1 MTTTAEGAD
10 PSQVDSDQVEPNQ
23 VDPSQL
29 DADQVDPDDLDPP
42 APARVV
48 LRRGL
53 AASPELRQGLVA
65 TAMLGLAVAIGRLTV
80 PVIIQQSLD
89 RPLLPDGTPDT
100 GFVMVAAMIA
110 LVIVSGATVLS
121 WVTQRRL
128 VDRAEAAIANL
139 RTRAFDH
146 IHRLSVADHND
157 TKRGVLVARVTSD
170 AESLARFAQWG
181 LFSWTVNPALIVGIT
196 VVMAVYSWQLTLVV
210 LAAYAPVI
218 PVLAWIQK
226 HQIVAYDTFRTRVAE
241 MLSAFSE
248 AVMGAAVIRAYGVE
262 DRTRSRLGRAIDRR
276 YRARLVANRY
286 MAMVFVVGDV
296 FGALALSS
304 ALAFGLWQ
312 REAWGLEAGTL
323 VACLFLT
330 NMLNGPIA
338 DLAETMDQTQTA
350 TAGWRKIL
358 NLLDRPIDI
367 VEPVDGH
374 ELGSGSL
381 EVEAVDIGFSYRD
394 GLPVL
399 DDVSVVIPAGTKV
412 AVVGATGSGKTT
424 FAKLLCR
431 LADPTAGRIEL
442 GGVDLRQVDPGSR
455 HRAVR
460 MVPQDGFLFD
470 DTVANNVLAGVG
482 SGSAAAVG
490 EPGRSGIGP
499 AVLDPVDATRVRA
512 AFETLGLGWWLAK
525 LPDGLAT
532 RVGERGENL
541 SVGER
546 QLVALARAQ
555 LADPGLLV
563 LDEATSAVDPETDQ
577 ALTTALRRLAEGR
590 TLISVA
596 HRLSTAEAA
605 DLVLVFDQGRLVE
618 QGSHAELVARGGIY
632 SGLHRA
638 WIGNT
643 RSATAPDPAAPTTS
657 LRPGPDRTGMAS
669 PDDSAA

>member
-1 MTTTAEGAD
+1 MSGH
-10 PSQVDSDQVEPNQ
+10 VEP
-23 VDPSQL
+23 VAPDPGRPDEMDEEL
-29 DADQVDPDDLDPP
+29 DRP

-48 LRRGL
+48 LARGL
-53 AASPELRQGLVA
+53 RASPELRQGLVA
-65 TAMLGLAVAIGRLTV
+65 TALLGLAVAAGRLTV
-80 PVIIQQSLD
+80 PVVIQQVLD
-89 RPLLPDGTPDT
+89 RPPRPDGSPDT
-100 GFVMVAAMIA
+100 AFVVVAATIA
-110 LVIVSGATVLS
+110 LAVIAGATVLG

-139 RTRAFDH
+139 RSRAFDH
-146 IHRLSVADHND
+146 VHRLSVADHND

-181 LFSWTVNPALIVGIT
+181 LFSWTVNPALIVGIA
-196 VVMAVYSWQLTLVV
+196 VVMALYSWQLTLVV
-210 LAAYAPVI
+210 LAAYLPVL
-218 PVLAWIQK
+218 PVLAWIQRR
-226 HQIVAYDTFRTRVAE
+226 QIVAYDTFRTRVAE

-248 AVMGAAVIRAYGVE
+248 AIMGAALIRAYGIE

-276 YRARLVANRY
+276 YQARMVANRY
-286 MAMVFVVGDV
+286 MAMVFVVGDL
-296 FGALALSS
+296 FGALALSA
-304 ALAFGLWQ
+304 ALVVGLWQ

-330 NMLNGPIA
+330 TMLNGPIA

-367 VEPVDGH
+367 VEPVDG
-374 ELGSGSL
+374 LPLDRGPIA
-381 EVEAVDIGFSYRD
+381 VEAVAVGFAYRD

-399 DDVSVVIPAGTKV
+399 HDVSLAIPAGAKV

-424 FAKLLCR
+424 FVKLLVR
-431 LADPTAGRIEL
+431 LADPTSGRIEL
-442 GGVDLRQVDPGSR
+442 NGVDLRRVDPDVR
-455 HRAVR
+455 HRSVR

-470 DTVANNVLAGVG
+470 GTIGHNVLAGLDEG
-482 SGSAAAVG
+482 DGTG
-490 EPGRSGIGP
+490 TGNGNGNGRPRS
-499 AVLDPVDATRVRA
+499 VDGADDRVRA
-512 AFETLGLGWWLAK
+512 AFDTLGLGWWLAK
-525 LPDGLAT
+525 LPDGLDT
-532 RVGERGENL
+532 EVGERGENL

-577 ALTTALRRLAEGR
+577 ALTLALRRLAEGR

-596 HRLSTAEAA
+596 HRLATAEAA
-605 DLVLVFDQGRLVE
+605 DIVLVFDRGRLAE
-618 QGSHAELVARGGIY
+618 QGSHDELVAGGGIY
-632 SGLHRA
+632 AGLHRA

-643 RSATAPDPAAPTTS
+643 RS
-657 LRPGPDRTGMAS
+657 GHQVV
-669 PDDSAA
+669 